1 MIAILEIM
9 AKEFHEENINEIIN
23 NYRMQDMSLTDL
35 HIYFVTI
42 IYSIYIII
50 LLLHIMLA
58 VRDVLTSNY
67 GKITFH
73 R

>member
-50 LLLHIMLA
+50 LLHIMLA

-67 GKITFH
+67 GKITSH